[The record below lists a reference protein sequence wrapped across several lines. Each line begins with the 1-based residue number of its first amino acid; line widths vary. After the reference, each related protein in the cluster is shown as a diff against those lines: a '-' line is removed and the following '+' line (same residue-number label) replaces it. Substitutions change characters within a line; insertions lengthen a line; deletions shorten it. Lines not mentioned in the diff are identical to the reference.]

1 MNVLICVLGI
11 ILLIVS
17 IFMYII
23 EKFEFWD
30 ADNKFRMVVPVMT
43 IISAILLIFS
53 SSFKIIPTGYTGV
66 RTTFGQVDSVTV
78 QNGFNWKI
86 PFVQNIEIVN
96 NKQQD
101 ITVEEEIWSETS
113 QRTAI
118 YYKNIRITYQ
128 INPEKSAWIY
138 ANVSDYEN
146 NLISHNII
154 ASAVKSGSKSID
166 DTSATNRSIIEPLV
180 LQTLQESLNEK
191 YGDDVVLINKITIS
205 DADYEQSYKDAI
217 AAKQKSQLEAEKQA
231 IINQQNID
239 KANADAEVA
248 VTKAKSDAEAKII
261 AAEAEAEAN
270 NKLEKSITDNILRE
284 MYIEKWNGE
293 LPKVVSDNSSLM
305 YDLDM
310 NSTDTEAE
318 VSE

>member
-1 MNVLICVLGI
+1 MNTLILSIGI
-11 ILLIVS
+11 ILLIIS
-17 IFMYII
+17 IIFLIKSNMDISYGREVRFKFAAPII
-23 EKFEFWD
+23 LI
-30 ADNKFRMVVPVMT
+30 T
-43 IISAILLIFS
+43 AIAMIIFS
-53 SSFKIIPTGYTGV
+53 SSFRIIPTGFTGV
-66 RTTFGQVDSVTV
+66 RTTFGQIDSVTV

-86 PFVQNIEIVN
+86 PFVQSIKTVN

-101 ITVEEEIWSETS
+101 IIIEDEIWSETA

-138 ANVSDYEN
+138 ANVTDYEN
-146 NLISHNII
+146 NLISKNII
-154 ASAVKSGSKSID
+154 ASAVKSGSKTVN
-166 DTSATNRSIIEPLV
+166 DTEATNRSIIEPLV
-180 LQTLQESLNEK
+180 LKTLQKSLNEK
-191 YGDDVVLINKITIS
+191 YGDNVVLINKITIS

-217 AAKQKSQLEAEKQA
+217 SAKQKSQLEAEKQA

-248 VTKAKSDAEAKII
+248 VTKAQAAANAKII

-270 NKLEKSITDNILRE
+270 EKLEKSITDKILKE

-293 LPKVVSDNSSLM
+293 LPKVVSDNNSLLF
-305 YDLDM
+305 DLDM
-310 NSTDTEAE
+310 NDTD
-318 VSE
+318 SEKEE

>member
-1 MNVLICVLGI
+1 MNILFLILGI
-11 ILLIVS
+11 IFLIVS
-17 IFMYII
+17 VIFLII
-23 EKFEFWD
+23 RKVDINYGDEGRFK
-30 ADNKFRMVVPVMT
+30 V
-43 IISAILLIFS
+43 SAPITLITAITLIIFS
-53 SSFKIIPTGYTGV
+53 SSFSIIPTGYTGV
-66 RTTFGQVDSVTV
+66 RTTFGQIDSVTV

-86 PFVQNIEIVN
+86 PFIQSIKTVN

-146 NLISHNII
+146 NLISQNII
-154 ASAVKSGSKSID
+154 ASAVKSSSKTVD
-166 DTSATNRSIIEPLV
+166 DTNATNRSIIEPLV
-180 LQTLQESLNEK
+180 MQNLQESLNEK

-217 AAKQKSQLEAEKQA
+217 SAKQKSQLEAEKQA

-248 VTKAKSDAEAKII
+248 VTKAQAEADAKII

-270 NKLEKSITDNILRE
+270 AKLEKSLTDKILRE

-293 LPKVVSDNSSLM
+293 LPKVVSDDSSLM
-305 YDLDM
+305 FDLTM
-310 NSTDTEAE
+310 NSTDTET
-318 VSE
+318 SE